1 MRRRSNKA
9 DISEPFKKSLSGRTG
24 SWSFRKNE
32 RGREICADRKTV
44 RVIFIFQKK
53 LAESIRQF

>member
-44 RVIFIFQKK
+44 RVFLFFRK
-53 LAESIRQF
+53 S